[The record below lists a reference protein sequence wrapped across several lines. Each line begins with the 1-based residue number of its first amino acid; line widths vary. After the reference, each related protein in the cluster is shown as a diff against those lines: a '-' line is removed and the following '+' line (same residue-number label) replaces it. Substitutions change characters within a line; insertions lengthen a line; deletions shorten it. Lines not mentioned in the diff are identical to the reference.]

1 MTAQWY
7 ADAERN
13 LRKTVGLALKPIKA
27 NYQLGLLLTTATR
40 GPTRSARRRQRA
52 KTGQHRAELPD
63 LQ

>member
-27 NYQLGLLLTTATR
+27 NYQLGLLLTKAFVR
-40 GPTRSARRRQRA
+40 W
-52 KTGQHRAELPD
+52 ELEVGS
-63 LQ
+63 